1 MSTSHSPHFQQLFN
15 FTSVTC
21 KKRFIGRYTLDKDG
35 MSLNQLEWEENH
47 LREWCDDNSR
57 GEAIAHHPG
66 FPRYRKS
73 WDWADLFMTCDSFT
87 YSAWWRCSLFLP
99 SLYQK
104 QPNRD
109 SYRTLSRKANLLQ
122 HKNTEQSLSSTT
134 REQALKLPE
143 LMITLFRLCRSRN
156 HTQNTLSPRNSMDAQ
171 WKQP

>member
-15 FTSVTC
+15 CTSVIC
-21 KKRFIGRYTLDKDG
+21 KKRFIGRYTLDKEG
-35 MSLNQLEWEENH
+35 MSLNQLEWDKNH
-47 LREWCDDNSR
+47 SREWHGGNSS

-73 WDWADLFMTCDSFT
+73 GDWADLFITCDSFT

-99 SLYQK
+99 SLHQK

-109 SYRTLSRKANLLQ
+109 SYRTLSKKANLLQ
-122 HKNTEQSLSSTT
+122 HKSTEQSLSSTT

-171 WKQP
+171 WKHP